1 MNSNAINNLFNLL
14 NQILYG
20 IKNLMRSMNTFTDC
34 IQSVRNFL
42 DQKKITQ
49 ALITNKGRNFI
60 DQQYYIEKRGSYQR
74 EPIILCAI

>member
-1 MNSNAINNLFNLL
+1 MNLNAINNLFNLL
-14 NQILYG
+14 NQMVE
-20 IKNLMRSMNTFTDC
+20 KNLMRSMNTFTDC

>member
-1 MNSNAINNLFNLL
+1 MLL
-14 NQILYG
+14 IIYLIYSTKYYMVE
-20 IKNLMRSMNTFTDC
+20 KNLMRSMNTFTDC